1 MRESILWAAADQLRP
16 YIDAAEYKEVVLDIL
31 CLKSISDKKWT
42 PRKATWGYIVSEW
55 ENGNENISSLIQNA
69 LGLIESNNKS
79 YSGLFTVK
87 YESIGIPN
95 HILGKILELFQ
106 EEIIGNED
114 DTFGTHY
121 EYFLRNFA
129 LSEGK
134 RAGQYYTPR
143 SVVDLLVRLI
153 NPSNGILY
161 DPCCGTGG
169 MFVHTIKSLKENS
182 VDISSISFYGQESN
196 SKTWRLAK
204 KNLLGQELAH
214 NLGDAERD
222 TLLNPI
228 HSKLLATYC
237 LANPPFNMSK
247 WGAGGIP
254 ENEIETMSYGIPP
267 DSCANYAWL
276 QHIISRLNNEGK
288 AAVIL
293 SNGSLD
299 AVDGGQKEI
308 RKKMVE
314 SGYVEAII
322 SLPGELFYSTTIPV
336 CIWLINKARKT
347 SKEGVLFVDA
357 SSCIGNVIKRG
368 LRELTEENLSDITE
382 IFNHWTTTSRAKNK
396 SNIRSAFVNTE
407 QIIEGP
413 VDLNPGRYTIKSSR
427 ELLQGTEWDYT
438 RQEHEVK
445 RSLAEISGTL
455 KILENSLNDS
465 GLNTVGDTTMT
476 LLSSVASA
484 YRVSVN
490 PMKFADEEFD
500 LYSIP
505 SFDDSGK
512 PELAKGSEIGS
523 NKLLIRKPS
532 ILISR
537 LNPRTPRIWVARP
550 GVRRAIC
557 STEFTVLEVE
567 NNELF
572 SSIFIALHSQ
582 VATTYLKSVARGT
595 TGSRKR
601 ARESDLMNIR
611 LPLTPSIESP
621 ISAAAK
627 ELVNLKEQ
635 LINGLCLIQ
644 EIIPEVADET
654 YRKSTD

>member
-1 MRESILWAAADQLRP
+1 
-16 YIDAAEYKEVVLDIL
+16 
-31 CLKSISDKKWT
+31 
-42 PRKATWGYIVSEW
+42 
-55 ENGNENISSLIQNA
+55 
-69 LGLIESNNKS
+69 
-79 YSGLFTVK
+79 
-87 YESIGIPN
+87 
-95 HILGKILELFQ
+95 
-106 EEIIGNED
+106 
-114 DTFGTHY
+114 
-121 EYFLRNFA
+121 
-129 LSEGK
+129 
-134 RAGQYYTPR
+134 
-143 SVVDLLVRLI
+143 
-153 NPSNGILY
+153 
-161 DPCCGTGG
+161 
-169 MFVHTIKSLKENS
+169 
-182 VDISSISFYGQESN
+182 
-196 SKTWRLAK
+196 
-204 KNLLGQELAH
+204 
-214 NLGDAERD
+214 
-222 TLLNPI
+222 
-228 HSKLLATYC
+228 
-237 LANPPFNMSK
+237 
-247 WGAGGIP
+247 
-254 ENEIETMSYGIPP
+254 
-267 DSCANYAWL
+267 
-276 QHIISRLNNEGK
+276 
-288 AAVIL
+288 
-293 SNGSLD
+293 
-299 AVDGGQKEI
+299 
-308 RKKMVE
+308 
-314 SGYVEAII
+314 
-322 SLPGELFYSTTIPV
+322 
-336 CIWLINKARKT
+336 
-347 SKEGVLFVDA
+347 
-357 SSCIGNVIKRG
+357 
-368 LRELTEENLSDITE
+368 
-382 IFNHWTTTSRAKNK
+382 
-396 SNIRSAFVNTE
+396 
-407 QIIEGP
+407 
-413 VDLNPGRYTIKSSR
+413 
-427 ELLQGTEWDYT
+427 LQGTEWDYT